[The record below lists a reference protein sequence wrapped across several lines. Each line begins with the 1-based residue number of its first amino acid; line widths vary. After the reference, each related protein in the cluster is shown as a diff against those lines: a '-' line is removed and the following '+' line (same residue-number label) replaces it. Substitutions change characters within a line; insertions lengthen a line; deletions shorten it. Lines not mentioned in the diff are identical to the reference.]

1 MNIRAATSD
10 DIPFMIALE
19 RATPNA
25 AHWTEEHYRELFSA
39 GKREWQ
45 EVVLVAE
52 GRLDRASAR
61 GQSGETRLGFLAAR
75 RVGHE
80 WELENLVVA
89 ASARRMGIGKR
100 LLDALLAEAAKTKNA
115 AVFLEVRESNAA
127 ARALYGKV
135 GFRESGRRKSYYK
148 NPPEDAILYR
158 SDLHKSFSL

>member
-1 MNIRAATSD
+1 
-10 DIPFMIALE
+10 MIALE

-25 AHWTEEHYRELFSA
+25 AHWSEEQYRALFPA
-39 GKREWQ
+39 AKRGWQ

-52 GRLDRASAR
+52 GRLDRASAE
-61 GQSGETRLGFLAAR
+61 GHSGEIRLGFLVAR
-75 RVGHE
+75 RVDPE
-80 WELENLVVA
+80 WELENIVVA
-89 ASARRMGIGKR
+89 DSARRMGIGRR
-100 LLDALLAEAAKTKNA
+100 LLDALLAEAAKTNNA